1 MNWRE
6 DVKRVIPPYFIN
18 FNKEGVIAAMKK
30 RLIPIILTVLI
41 WAGMYYYYL
50 PPLNIHSRDSWVFI
64 LTILV
69 VGIIINFWTIFRAVF
84 LDRTSPERA
93 ANRKIMK
100 KLLIVPVALAIF
112 YAVGTLLSSPI
123 IRASAYNRL
132 LTVETSDFATDI
144 HEVDYNKIP
153 ILDSDSAAK
162 LAEREMGSMV
172 DMVSQYE
179 VSSFFNQINYQEKP
193 VRVTPLRYGDL
204 IKWITNR
211 STGIPAYIQIDMTT
225 QNVDLV
231 KLQQGIKYS
240 PFEHFGRNLYR
251 YVRFRYPNA
260 MIRTTNFEIDES
272 GVPYWVCAVQDKTI
286 GLFGG
291 TDIKGA
297 IVVNAVTGEHV
308 YYDIADV
315 PHWVDKV
322 YDANLLIEQYD
333 YYGTLKKGYLNS
345 IFGQRECLKST
356 EGYNYIALDDDVWV
370 YTGVTSIGGDESNVG
385 FVLMNSRTKETKYY
399 QVSGAKEISAM
410 SSAEGQVQH
419 LGYNATFPILLN
431 IANEPTY
438 FLSLKDAAGLVKK
451 YAMVN
456 IQKYQIVAIGDT
468 VAECEKVYRNL
479 MAGNGIST
487 IDSGKA
493 LKISG
498 TINMM
503 KDIVA
508 DGNTYYYLMLD
519 GSELLFEIEV
529 KNQLGILKKQVGDTI
544 SLEYV
549 AEPNG
554 VNTVINL
561 K

>member
-1 MNWRE
+1 
-6 DVKRVIPPYFIN
+6 
-18 FNKEGVIAAMKK
+18 
-30 RLIPIILTVLI
+30 
-41 WAGMYYYYL
+41 
-50 PPLNIHSRDSWVFI
+50 
-64 LTILV
+64 
-69 VGIIINFWTIFRAVF
+69 
-84 LDRTSPERA
+84 
-93 ANRKIMK
+93 MK
-100 KLLIVPVALAIF
+100 KLLVVPVALAIF
-112 YAVGTLLSSPI
+112 YVVGTLLSSPI

-132 LTVETSDFATDI
+132 LTVEPSDFATDI
-144 HEVDYNKIP
+144 HEVDFNKIP

-179 VSSFFNQINYQEKP
+179 VSTYFNQINYQGKP

-211 STGIPAYIQIDMTT
+211 NTGLPAYIQIDMTT

-315 PHWVDKV
+315 PHWIDKV

-438 FLSLKDAAGLVKK
+438 
-451 YAMVN
+451 
-456 IQKYQIVAIGDT
+456 
-468 VAECEKVYRNL
+468 
-479 MAGNGIST
+479 
-487 IDSGKA
+487 
-493 LKISG
+493 
-498 TINMM
+498 
-503 KDIVA
+503 
-508 DGNTYYYLMLD
+508 
-519 GSELLFEIEV
+519 
-529 KNQLGILKKQVGDTI
+529 
-544 SLEYV
+544 
-549 AEPNG
+549 
-554 VNTVINL
+554 
-561 K
+561 